1 MKDGNHLTIRCIS
14 VYPQT
19 SSEEEIPL
27 QLENKL
33 ISHCIDVTFLKKKK
47 KLFFIF
53 SISNTHEKHFTFT
66 RVKGVVHLKK

>member
-1 MKDGNHLTIRCIS
+1 MKGGNHLTIRCIS

-33 ISHCIDVTFLKKKK
+33 ISHCIDVTLKKKK
-47 KLFFIF
+47 KSFLFCFLF
-53 SISNTHEKHFTFT
+53 QTHMKNISYLQE
-66 RVKGVVHLKK
+66 LME